1 MLKHLRTIRCVRLV
15 SLEHPLSPP
24 IAPITI
30 PNRHR
35 FALKRNLQ
43 SPMVCLHLQRFL
55 SVLTPAIG
63 FAVVLTVV
71 ACEEQ
76 QFRVI
81 DQNAEERLRT
91 TSESIGEPSSVP
103 TVGKSESKYAGVN
116 FTPNSA
122 GLNQP
127 PTVNPKPEDLRY
139 QERSREILDFDKV
152 IREVRRVPESPANAE
167 HFNLAK
173 SVQYAIN
180 KSLEYRVA
188 EETYLLLALDLLIQQ
203 HIWSPRFFD
212 TITPQVQGVS
222 LNGTQSTALQLI
234 NDLSVRQ
241 KLPYGGEISANVL
254 AQASRQLNSAVV
266 TGQASSLEVALNLNI
281 PLLRGAGL
289 VAQESLIQS
298 KRNLIYGARSFE
310 DFRRRFYIAVLN
322 DFHELVVQQQVIANT
337 RSQIDR
343 LSLIIEREDAL
354 VSSGR
359 QVAFQ
364 ADLAKQ
370 RALFVVDRLA
380 TLEESYKFAVDRFK
394 LRIGYETAAPVVI
407 DSEMLDLIP
416 PIIDN
421 GKSIAFAFEWRLDL
435 QNSRDQVVDA
445 RRQVDNARNAVLTG
459 VDLFAT
465 ASLLQNPDV
474 FNGIQL
480 DDSFGNYAIGMKV
493 DVPLDRT
500 IEEVNVRK
508 TQVLLEQI
516 NRRFVFAQDTA
527 AVEVRQ
533 AIRRIDRAL
542 YTLSLQ
548 DRNIDI
554 ARNRQASIDAAPDR
568 ASPRDRTDAVD
579 ALNSAEN
586 DKARALK
593 EVQIS
598 ILEYLRQTGQLRV
611 SDDGEIIAPDGM
623 EVRYRRGSGIL
634 AQPIGIPQA

>member
-1 MLKHLRTIRCVRLV
+1 MACSHL
-15 SLEHPLSPP
+15 P
-24 IAPITI
+24 
-30 PNRHR
+30 
-35 FALKRNLQ
+35 
-43 SPMVCLHLQRFL
+43 RFL
-55 SVLTPAIG
+55 SVLIPAIG
-63 FAVVLTVV
+63 FAVVLAVA

-81 DQNAEERLRT
+81 DQNAEERLRS

-103 TVGKSESKYAGVN
+103 TIGKSESKYAGVN
-116 FTPNSA
+116 FTPNSP

-127 PTVNPKPEDLRY
+127 PTVNPKPENLRY
-139 QERSREILDFDKV
+139 QERSREILDFEKV

-212 TITPQVQGVS
+212 TITPRVQGVS
-222 LNGTQSTALQLI
+222 LNGTQSTALQLV

-266 TGQASSLEVALNLNI
+266 TGQASSLEIALNLNI

-298 KRNLIYGARSFE
+298 KRNLVYGARSFE

-343 LSLIIEREDAL
+343 LGSIIEREDAL
-354 VSSGR
+354 VNSGR

-407 DSEMLDLIP
+407 DSEMLDLVP
-416 PIIDN
+416 PIIDS

-465 ASLLQNPDV
+465 ASLLKNPDF

-480 DDSFGNYAIGMKV
+480 DDSFGNYAIGMRV

-634 AQPIGIPQA
+634 AQPVGIPQA